1 MGSSHDLYKTKL
13 CTLFQRGNC
22 PRQSCSF
29 AHGDAELR
37 RFSNPMA
44 AAASGSR
51 SPFNNGM
58 HLAYSAEPPKKG
70 KKKPIIFFCY
80 LPCYFAYFY
89 YLWVTSQYQG
99 KKKRKKTTTGMLHDG
114 WWSNY
119 WYCMCCSVLFKKHC
133 THSWKLTPIWN
144 NWYSCI
150 HMYGFCNLWIPKSP
164 IPRPTLISWYY
175 FYIYVPDII
184 SPLILG

>member
-29 AHGDAELR
+29 AHGEAELR

-58 HLAYSAEPPKKG
+58 HLAHSAEPPKKM
-70 KKKPIIFFCY
+70 KKKAHYIFLLSTMLFCILLLSLSY
-80 LPCYFAYFY
+80 I
-89 YLWVTSQYQG
+89 SIS
-99 KKKRKKTTTGMLHDG
+99 RKKEEE
-114 WWSNY
+114 
-119 WYCMCCSVLFKKHC
+119 K
-133 THSWKLTPIWN
+133 N
-144 NWYSCI
+144 NNRNAS
-150 HMYGFCNLWIPKSP
+150 
-164 IPRPTLISWYY
+164 
-175 FYIYVPDII
+175 
-184 SPLILG
+184 